1 MVKLESQGLM
11 DPKPGDGS
19 DSKLASSSQTNKK
32 RTLLQ
37 VDIVDIDNDELMAA
51 TIGDV
56 TWLHQSMKKAKS
68 TTQRDRNGFTAI
80 HLAAKHGRLECVKI
94 LVEEYNVS
102 VDLTNSQGCRPL
114 HLVFSKEHKLRSFQC
129 MTYLLMQGA
138 KINVQNSDRQTPLHK
153 AASEGLQDCVAA
165 LVEAGADVSIK
176 DTSGHTPIDLTKIW
190 GHRKCCRY
198 LSHIMWKQG
207 KDEFVRETERLNE
220 IKYTLFLGELDY
232 NKRVKKDKA
241 FFNDIAFGDWI
252 EAKHLPVRLKRTKG
266 IQLKSLP
273 SSKFARDSQIDYV
286 NVRHRK
292 VQRTGRKSAQTN
304 FHDGITSAQKT
315 SRGFHSTAIAK
326 AEVGDDEEAC
336 CYPLAYLVYQ
346 EEMAKIVRARVYTLG
361 DPWNFS
367 TNLETPPVVNIYR
380 PITVRLGVDPNMI
393 KLHDFRSYLILFKN
407 EEGFPVIET
416 KLGGRPWP
424 IPNLPFEEIRKSL
437 FPDSEPSRI
446 KIPQEFK
453 SHCVLDILRKRPPAR
468 KRKPFSEVVLHLR
481 EMIDQKL
488 IDMCQFDKY

>member
-1 MVKLESQGLM
+1 
-11 DPKPGDGS
+11 
-19 DSKLASSSQTNKK
+19 
-32 RTLLQ
+32 
-37 VDIVDIDNDELMAA
+37 ELMAA

-273 SSKFARDSQIDYV
+273 SSKFARDSQ
-286 NVRHRK
+286 
-292 VQRTGRKSAQTN
+292 
-304 FHDGITSAQKT
+304 T

-326 AEVGDDEEAC
+326 AEVGDDEE
-336 CYPLAYLVYQ
+336 

-453 SHCVLDILRKRPPAR
+453 SHCVLDILRKR
-468 KRKPFSEVVLHLR
+468 
-481 EMIDQKL
+481 
-488 IDMCQFDKY
+488 

>member
-1 MVKLESQGLM
+1 MES
-11 DPKPGDGS
+11 
-19 DSKLASSSQTNKK
+19 
-32 RTLLQ
+32 
-37 VDIVDIDNDELMAA
+37 
-51 TIGDV
+51 DV
-56 TWLHQSMKKAKS
+56 T
-68 TTQRDRNGFTAI
+68 DVGFTAI

-190 GHRKCCRY
+190 GHRKCCRKIK
-198 LSHIMWKQG
+198 LSSM
-207 KDEFVRETERLNE
+207 
-220 IKYTLFLGELDY
+220 TLHSVTGL
-232 NKRVKKDKA
+232 RQS
-241 FFNDIAFGDWI
+241 
-252 EAKHLPVRLKRTKG
+252 TC
-266 IQLKSLP
+266 QKSLP